1 VALDLPWRRGDRVL
15 LLEGEFPANVTPWQQ
30 AAATF
35 GLEVRFVPVEAFLRS
50 EEEGLARVD
59 RELARGVRLLAVS
72 EVQFRSGLRMPV
84 AELARRCAAAGTEIL
99 VDAVQAAGVV
109 PMDVA
114 GIDYLAAGAHK
125 WLMGTLG
132 AGFLYVRPGRA
143 EALVPRTAGWLS
155 HEEAARFL
163 VDGPGHLRHDRP
175 IRRRADLVEMAGAAE
190 PSLAALDASLEI
202 LERLGV
208 PAIRAH
214 VEGYLDRLEPELV
227 ERGFRS
233 LRAREADRRSGILSL
248 EPPPGVGVVALA
260 AELRARGVACALPDG
275 ALRLSPHWPNDPG
288 EIPAVLRAVDGALAA
303 VS

>member
-1 VALDLPWRRGDRVL
+1 VPLD
-15 LLEGEFPANVTPWQQ
+15 
-30 AAATF
+30 
-35 GLEVRFVPVEAFLRS
+35 
-50 EEEGLARVD
+50 
-59 RELARGVRLLAVS
+59 
-72 EVQFRSGLRMPV
+72 
-84 AELARRCAAAGTEIL
+84 I
-99 VDAVQAAGVV
+99 
-109 PMDVA
+109 A

-175 IRRRADLVEMAGAAE
+175 VRRRADLVEMAGAAE

-202 LERLGV
+202 LEGLGI
-208 PAIRAH
+208 PAIRDH
-214 VEGYLDRLEPELV
+214 VEGYLDRLEPALV

-233 LRAREADRRSGILSL
+233 LRAREAERRSGILSL
-248 EPPPGVGVVALA
+248 EPPPGVGGVELA

-275 ALRLSPHWPNDPG
+275 ALRFSPHWPNDPG
-288 EIPAVLRAVDGALAA
+288 EIPAVLRAVDGARAA